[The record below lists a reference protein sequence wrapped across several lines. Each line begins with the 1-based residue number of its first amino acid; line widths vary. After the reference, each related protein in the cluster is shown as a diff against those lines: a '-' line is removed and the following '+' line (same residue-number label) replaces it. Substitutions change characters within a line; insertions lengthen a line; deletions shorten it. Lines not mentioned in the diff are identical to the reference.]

1 MVKFTAAKLRSTI
14 TLAILLLLL
23 CSATV
28 FNLTTATSTEEE
40 SSTNSATNN
49 NNNDDNS
56 EFFHTC
62 SDGNYDKFQSL
73 LTTNPSLIH
82 ATTKDGEH
90 CLHLCAIG
98 GNIQIVRTLLEQ
110 GADPNIRSTWQNGL
124 RMHPLSWNTFY
135 GRYEILELLLEYG
148 ADVEADFDLGGSVKD
163 EKTGELEKVTVLDVV
178 EKILSSEV
186 DEEQRMRF
194 AKTRNVLMKYGA
206 VRYAAVE
213 PEL

>member
-1 MVKFTAAKLRSTI
+1 
-14 TLAILLLLL
+14 
-23 CSATV
+23 
-28 FNLTTATSTEEE
+28 
-40 SSTNSATNN
+40 
-49 NNNDDNS
+49 
-56 EFFHTC
+56 
-62 SDGNYDKFQSL
+62 
-73 LTTNPSLIH
+73 
-82 ATTKDGEH
+82 
-90 CLHLCAIG
+90 
-98 GNIQIVRTLLEQ
+98 
-110 GADPNIRSTWQNGL
+110 
-124 RMHPLSWNTFY
+124 
-135 GRYEILELLLEYG
+135 LELLLEYG